1 MRCDWKALTT
11 VDADLVVVGG
21 GVAGTLTVLL
31 AALRGLEVAW
41 VAPPVGP
48 ADQSAHW
55 HGYLHRGAFFN
66 PRTEATLIADLA
78 ENWTFWAGADLA
90 RFRQRVDTH
99 AVAPTALWAEGF
111 ADRIRSAPQ
120 VGEVEWLPAGTITV
134 PTGEG
139 VLDGPEFLAAA
150 HAAAAACA
158 TRIVEPCR
166 SIRRDGDGWRAIM
179 RSGSSVTARQ
189 AIIAA
194 GPATAGLVAG
204 LVPTRRVT
212 VRASRMLVLRGA
224 ALPQAALI
232 APSHQNGGLFLASRV
247 GPGGEAVWL
256 VSDNFSTPAEE
267 GVDPLLDA
275 WWACSM
281 VERLAGLVG
290 DELLHGTTATA
301 YVAAKSSLRT
311 EDVLVPSDGVVV
323 DDTGGLACLTP
334 AKWSNCPTT
343 AHEVLTSLGHR
354 LVWDDLHP
362 QLSARIAAATP
373 EPARIVETWQTLG
386 TGTPTERLR
395 TPGLPTLLAARDIFA
410 AAA

>member
-1 MRCDWKALTT
+1 M
-11 VDADLVVVGG
+11 DADLLVVGG

-31 AALRGLEVAW
+31 AALRGLDVAW
-41 VAPPVGP
+41 LAPPVGP
-48 ADQSAHW
+48 LDQSAHW

-66 PRTEATLIADLA
+66 PRTEASLIADLA
-78 ENWTFWAGADLA
+78 ENWAFWAGTDLV

-111 ADRIRSAPQ
+111 ADRIRSAPRTGA
-120 VGEVEWLPAGTITV
+120 VDWLPAGTITV

-150 HAAAAACA
+150 HAAATACA
-158 TRIVEPCR
+158 VRLAEPCA
-166 SIRRDGDGWRAIM
+166 SITRDGGGWRATT
-179 RSGSSVTARQ
+179 RSGRAVTARQ
-189 AIIAA
+189 AIVAA
-194 GPATAGLVAG
+194 GPATAALVAG

-212 VRASRMLVLRGA
+212 VRASRMLVLRGS

-232 APSHQNGGLFLASRV
+232 APSPQNGGLFLASRV
-247 GPGGEAVWL
+247 GPDGEGVWL
-256 VSDNFSTPAEE
+256 VSDNFSTPAED
-267 GVDPLLDA
+267 GADRLLDA

-281 VERLAGLVG
+281 VERLTGLVG
-290 DELLHGTTATA
+290 DELLDGTTATA

-323 DDTGGLACLTP
+323 DDTGTLACLTP

-343 AHEVLTSLGHR
+343 AHEVLTGLGHR
-354 LVWDDLHP
+354 LVWDELHP

-373 EPARIVETWQTLG
+373 DSARIVETWQTLG
-386 TGTPTERLR
+386 AGTPTERLR
-395 TPGLPTLLAARDIFA
+395 TPGLPTLLAAREIFA

>member
-1 MRCDWKALTT
+1 M
-11 VDADLVVVGG
+11 DADLIVVGG

-31 AALRGLEVAW
+31 AALRGLDVAW
-41 VAPPVGP
+41 VAPPVSP
-48 ADQSAHW
+48 TDQSAHW

-66 PRTEATLIADLA
+66 PRTEGTLIADLA

-90 RFRQRVDTH
+90 RFRQQVDTH

-111 ADRIRSAPQ
+111 ADRIRSAPRTGD
-120 VGEVEWLPAGTITV
+120 VDWLPRGTITV

-139 VLDGPEFLAAA
+139 VLDGPAFLAAA
-150 HAAAAACA
+150 HAAAATCA
-158 TRIVEPCR
+158 ARLAEPCA
-166 SIRRDGDGWRAIM
+166 SIRRHDSGWRATA
-179 RSGSSVTARQ
+179 RSGRSVTGRQ
-189 AIIAA
+189 VIVAA
-194 GPATAGLVAG
+194 GPATAALVAG

-212 VRASRMLVLRGA
+212 VRASRMLVLQG

-232 APSHQNGGLFLASRV
+232 APSHQNGGLFLASRIAPD
-247 GPGGEAVWL
+247 GAGVWL

-267 GVDPLLDA
+267 GADPLLDA

-281 VERLAGLVG
+281 VERLTGLVG
-290 DELLHGTTATA
+290 GELLSGTTATA

-323 DDTGGLACLTP
+323 DDTGTLACLTP

-354 LVWDDLHP
+354 LVWDDVHP
-362 QLSARIAAATP
+362 QVSARIAAATP
-373 EPARIVETWQTLG
+373 APERIVETWETLG
-386 TGTPTERLR
+386 AGTSIERLR
-395 TPGLPTLLAARDIFA
+395 TPGLPTLLAAREIFA